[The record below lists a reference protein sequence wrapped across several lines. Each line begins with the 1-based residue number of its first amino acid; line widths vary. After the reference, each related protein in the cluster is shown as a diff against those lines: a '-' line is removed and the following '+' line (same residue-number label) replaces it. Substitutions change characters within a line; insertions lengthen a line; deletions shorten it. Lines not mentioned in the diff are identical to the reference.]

1 MIRNYLKLA
10 IRNLVRRKGYTLINI
25 GGLALGISVCLIIFI
40 VIQFELSFDD
50 YHSKKDRI
58 YRVLTEYHH
67 PNTEVFYGSA
77 SAYALPEGIKNS
89 IPQVEKVAAIYAENN
104 TQIAVLNKNGEPA
117 KQFKEKEG
125 VFISEPSLFDV
136 FDFKWLAGTPSTLK
150 ELNTV
155 VLSKEIAEKYFGSW
169 EDAMGGTVQW
179 NNKEILK
186 VTGVLAEI
194 PMNTDLQIKLLV
206 SYGTGYTSQ
215 FLNSDNWDGTDGSFG
230 CFVLLQN
237 NVSLSSIN
245 DQLKALSVQNK
256 VTDIEDTHVLQS
268 LGQIHFDTES
278 GNFSGKSIS
287 PKMINV
293 LWIVAGFILL
303 IACVNFINLSTAQT
317 VDRSKEIGIRKVLGG
332 NKLQLKAQFL
342 SETFMIVILAVIL
355 ALLVSFVSLKWV
367 GTLIDLPLSFG
378 MVNWMEI
385 GLFLVLIAVTVTFL
399 AGFYPSLVLSRFNPI
414 NALKSK
420 VGTVSSGGISLRRGL
435 VVFQFI
441 IAQTLII
448 GTIIVVQQMDYFMSQ
463 PLGFSKDAVV
473 NVSIP
478 TDSISIEKIDY
489 LRNAL
494 TAISGVESASFSS
507 STPMEIGNSWGK
519 FTFDNASEENEFYSI
534 RKRIDPEFLNTY
546 KLELAAGRNL
556 IESDSILE
564 FIINERLAKKLGIN
578 DPADALN
585 KKVDL
590 GDANGL
596 VVGVVKDFH
605 SVSLKDGIPGVFM
618 FAQKTRYG
626 MVGIKINSNRA
637 MASIKAIETLWNNT
651 FPDYVFE
658 YEFLDDKIAAY
669 YEGEK
674 RLSRMYKLSATIA
687 IFLSCLGLY
696 GLASF
701 MVMKRLK
708 EAGIRKV
715 LGATRNNIV
724 ILFSKEFILLISI
737 AFLIAAPIA
746 GYFMGQWL
754 ENYEFHIK
762 ITWVVFLVGG
772 LSTMIIA
779 LTTVGY
785 QAIKAALAN
794 PVKSLRTE

>member
-50 YHSKKDRI
+50 HHNKKDRI

-67 PNTEVFYGSA
+67 PNTEVFYSSA

-89 IPQVEKVAAIYAENN
+89 IPQIEKVAAIYAENN
-104 TQIAVLNKNGEPA
+104 TQIAILNKNGELA

-125 VFISEPSLFDV
+125 VFISEPSLFDI
-136 FDFKWLAGTPSTLK
+136 FDFKWLVGAPSTLK

-169 EDAMGGTVQW
+169 EDAMGGTIKW

-194 PMNTDLQIKLLV
+194 PGNTDLQIKLLI

-215 FLNSDNWDGTDGSFG
+215 FLNSDNWDGTDSSFG
-230 CFVLLQN
+230 CFVLLPN
-237 NVSLSSIN
+237 TVSVSSIN
-245 DQLKALSVQNK
+245 NQLKALSAQNK
-256 VTDIEDTHVLQS
+256 VTDNEDTHILQS

-293 LWIVAGFILL
+293 LWIVGGFILL

-332 NKLQLKAQFL
+332 NKLQLKVQFL

-355 ALLVSFVSLKWV
+355 ALLVSFVSLKWL

-385 GLFLVLIAVTVTFL
+385 ALFLVVIAITVTFL
-399 AGFYPSLVLSRFNPI
+399 AGFYPSIVLSRFNPI

-420 VGTVSSGGISLRRGL
+420 VTTVSSRGISLRRGL
-435 VVFQFI
+435 VIFQFI

-448 GTIIVVQQMDYFMSQ
+448 GTIVVVQQMDYFMSQ

-494 TAISGVESASFSS
+494 TAISGVESTSFSS

-519 FTFDNASEENEFYSI
+519 FTFDNAAEENDFYSI

-546 KLELAAGRNL
+546 KLELVAGRNL

-564 FIINERLAKKLGIN
+564 FIINETLAKKLGISN
-578 DPADALN
+578 PLDALN

-618 FAQKTRYG
+618 FAQKMSYG
-626 MVGIKINSNRA
+626 IAGIKINSHRA

-651 FPDYVFE
+651 FPNYVFE

-669 YEGEK
+669 YEDEK
-674 RLSRMYKLSATIA
+674 RLSKMYKLSAAIA

-715 LGATRNNIV
+715 MGATRNNIV
-724 ILFSKEFILLISI
+724 FLFSKEFILLISI

-746 GYFMGQWL
+746 GYFMRQWL
-754 ENYEFHIK
+754 ENYEFHIN
-762 ITWVVFLVGG
+762 ITWVVFLIGG
-772 LSTMIIA
+772 LTTMIIA

-794 PVKSLRTE
+794 PVESLRTE